1 VAYFMVHLKWAPS
14 PRSGRQNKAWGASPR
29 IEYKKIWT
37 EPAERATALSP
48 ASRARSPFLIF
59 FTWGLRPR
67 LYSAVRFADSAPRLT
82 LLDSAFRK

>member
-1 VAYFMVHLKWAPS
+1 MAYFMVHLKWARS

-37 EPAERATALSP
+37 EPAERA
-48 ASRARSPFLIF
+48 RSPFFIF